1 STCRLFHLLKMAMN
15 VDWFR
20 QTIDRIA
27 VSDSRRELLSE
38 LKVGLCGL
46 SAREATSV
54 ANVVPLGA
62 IFDSLNTN
70 EKEQLDL
77 ACDVLGKLLGALEPS
92 IVLAQYGQQIQHTLI
107 HPSPRAKELV
117 LRELDRAVSGRIEMV
132 ERLSAEQDLLVC
144 IVDCLCLEELSV
156 ARYAVSLL
164 KHLGSCP
171 AGLTALYSPVTMQ
184 ALQTASSKGDIIRFR
199 VYEVV
204 VAVSAD
210 SDDGLRASQTSG
222 FLGGLFSELRGDDV
236 LAQLNVLE
244 MTTALA
250 LKQHSLVFL
259 DQQGILDFLAEK
271 LTNAENDPLSSFLVP
286 GLIKFF
292 GNVAQSRPDEMIKRF
307 PSLVSMMFE
316 TLEAGDP
323 AVLGTGMET
332 LGFIATTLKGKYML
346 QSLGEGTRLPETM
359 RRMVE
364 KLPSLPIEM
373 KVRLLN
379 SIANIL
385 QLNVSD
391 QNNQS
396 LSMTKRWFEAL
407 SPQPMDFV
415 MSLCRQP
422 FPETR
427 LAGFQLMLVLATNPW
442 GQEYIVRAPGVVEY
456 LMDRSTE
463 SIKSCKDA
471 KFEVVRSLVTS
482 PSSST
487 VMSPEVLD
495 QLREF
500 MQQGEFYARG
510 ETEVAIEGAS

>member
-1 STCRLFHLLKMAMN
+1 MATN
-15 VDWFR
+15 LDWFK
-20 QTIDRIA
+20 QTVDRIA

-46 SAREATSV
+46 SVRDVTTV
-54 ANVVPLGA
+54 ANVLPLA
-62 IFDSLNTN
+62 VIFDTLNTN
-70 EKEQLDL
+70 EKEQLEL

-92 IVLAQYGQQIQHTLI
+92 VVLAQYGQQIQHTLI

-117 LRELDRAVSGRIEMV
+117 LRELDRAVTGRVDMV

-156 ARYAVSLL
+156 ARYAISLL
-164 KHLGSCP
+164 KHLGSSP

-184 ALQTASSKGDIIRFR
+184 ALQTASSKGDIVRFR

-204 VAVSAD
+204 VAVSVE
-210 SDDGLRASQTSG
+210 SDEGLRASQNSG
-222 FLGGLFSELRGDDV
+222 FLGGMFSELKGDDV

-244 MTTALA
+244 MTTTLA

-271 LTNAENDPLSSFLVP
+271 LSNSENDPLSSFLVP

-292 GNVAQSRPDEMIKRF
+292 GNVAQSKPDEMIKRF
-307 PSLVSMMFE
+307 PSLVSMMFD
-316 TLEAGDP
+316 TLDASDL
-323 AVLGTGMET
+323 AVVGTGMET

-346 QSLGEGTRLPETM
+346 QSLGTRLPETM
-359 RRMVE
+359 RKMVE

-379 SIANIL
+379 TIANIL

-415 MSLCRQP
+415 MALCRQP

-427 LAGFQLMLVLATNPW
+427 LAGFQLMHVLATNPW

-456 LMDRSTE
+456 LMDRLTE
-463 SIKSCKDA
+463 SVKSCKDA
-471 KFEVVRSLVTS
+471 KFEVVRSLVAS

-487 VMSPEVLD
+487 VMSPDVLD
-495 QLREF
+495 QLRQF
-500 MQQGEFYARG
+500 MEQGEFYARG

>member
-1 STCRLFHLLKMAMN
+1 MTAN

-20 QTIDRIA
+20 ATVDRIA
-27 VSDSRRELLSE
+27 VSDSRSELLSE
-38 LKVGLCGL
+38 LKVALCGL
-46 SAREATSV
+46 SARDLSSI
-54 ANVVPLGA
+54 ANVLPLAA
-62 IFDSLNTN
+62 IFDSVNTT
-70 EKEQLDL
+70 EKQQLDL
-77 ACDVLGKLLGALEPS
+77 ACDVLGKLMGALEPTT
-92 IVLAQYGQQIQHTLI
+92 VLAEYGPQIQRTLV
-107 HPSPRAKELV
+107 HPAPRAKELV
-117 LRELDRAVSGRIEMV
+117 LRELDRAVSGRVDMV
-132 ERLSAEQDLLVC
+132 ERMSAERDLLVC
-144 IVDCLCLEELSV
+144 IVDCLCLEEMSA

-164 KHLGSCP
+164 KSLGSSP
-171 AGLTALYSPVTMQ
+171 VGLTALYSPMMIIR
-184 ALQTASSKGDIIRFR
+184 LESASSRGDIIRFR

-204 VAVSAD
+204 VDVSAQ
-210 SDDGLRASQTSG
+210 SNEGLKASETSG
-222 FLGGLFSELRGDDV
+222 FLSALFSELQGNDV

-244 MTTALA
+244 MATALA
-250 LKQHSLVFL
+250 LKEHSLVFL
-259 DQQGILDFLAEK
+259 DQEGILDYLAQR
-271 LTNAENDPLSSFLVP
+271 LTDSSNNPLSSFLIP

-316 TLEAGDP
+316 TLESSDL
-323 AVLGTGMET
+323 AVVGTGMET

-346 QSLGEGTRLPETM
+346 QSFGGKVPETLH
-359 RRMVE
+359 RMVE
-364 KLPSLPIEM
+364 KLPTLPIEV

-385 QLNVSD
+385 ELNVSD

-407 SPQPMDFV
+407 SSTPMDFV

-427 LAGFQLMLVLATNPW
+427 LAGFQLMHVLATNPW
-442 GQEYIVRAPGVVEY
+442 GQEYIVRAPGVLEY

-463 SIKSCKDA
+463 AMKDCKDA
-471 KFEVVRSLVTS
+471 KFQVVRSLVSS

-487 VMSPEVLD
+487 VMSPDVLER
-495 QLREF
+495 LRDF
-500 MQQGEFYARG
+500 VQQGEFYARG